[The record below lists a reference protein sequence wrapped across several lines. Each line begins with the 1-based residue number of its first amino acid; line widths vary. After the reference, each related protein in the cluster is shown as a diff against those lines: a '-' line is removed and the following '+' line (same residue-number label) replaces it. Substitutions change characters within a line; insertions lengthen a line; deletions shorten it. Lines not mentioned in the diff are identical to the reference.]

1 MKKKVWITGAAV
13 LVLASGLLLIPAKE
27 TTAGTLPSGF
37 FVGGMELAGLSE
49 EEADQKIEEYI
60 SSISGQSIIL
70 TIDGNEI
77 ATTAEKLGF
86 SWANREEI
94 EAAQAEY
101 AGGNLLRRYLNQKR
115 LEKTPVEL
123 EIETSVDAGKVEE
136 FVESHLSPYTREAQ
150 DAVLTRENG
159 EFQVTESVAGMEV
172 DIAATK
178 KALDEAIQGG
188 LDAPVK
194 VAAVVTETQPARST
208 EELATVQDVL
218 GTFSTTFSTGNV
230 SRSKNLRT
238 GASKVD
244 GTVLMPGEEFS
255 AYTWLTPFTIENGY
269 AAAGSY
275 ANGQVVDTVGG
286 GACQLCTTLYNAA
299 LLSELEITQ
308 RQNHSMVVGYVKP
321 SQDSAIAGTVKDLKF
336 KNSNDTPIY
345 LEGVVN
351 GGVLTFT
358 IYGKETRP
366 ANREIKFVSETVSV
380 KDPGEPI
387 MKQDPSLAP
396 GAQVKEQ
403 SAHQGLQS
411 RLWKYVYVDGAE
423 TEKLLISS
431 DTYMASKAIY
441 RVGPAVAAADAAP
454 ADPGAAAEPGETEA
468 PAESQP
474 QGPAGPAATGPG
486 AESPSG
492 SASAEP
498 AAVSPA
504 PETASPAPADA
515 EPAQPA
521 APGMGV

>member
-1 MKKKVWITGAAV
+1 MKKKVWMTGAAA
-13 LVLASGLLLIPAKE
+13 LVLASGLLLIPVKE
-27 TTAGTLPSGF
+27 AAAGTLPSGF
-37 FVGGMELAGLSE
+37 SVGGFELAGLSE
-49 EEADQKIEEYI
+49 EEAAQKIEEYV

-77 ATTAEKLGF
+77 ATTAEELGF
-86 SWANREEI
+86 SWTNREEI
-94 EAAQAEY
+94 EAAEAEY

-115 LEKTPVEL
+115 LEQTPVEL

-159 EFQVTESVAGMEV
+159 EFRLTESAVGMEV
-172 DIAATK
+172 DISATK

-194 VAAVVTETQPARST
+194 VAAVVTETQPTRST

-351 GGVLTFT
+351 GGKLTFT

-403 SAHQGLQS
+403 SAHQGIQS
-411 RLWKYVYVDGAE
+411 RLWKYVYVD
-423 TEKLLISS
+423 
-431 DTYMASKAIY
+431 
-441 RVGPAVAAADAAP
+441 AP
-454 ADPGAAAEPGETEA
+454 L
-468 PAESQP
+468 
-474 QGPAGPAATGPG
+474 
-486 AESPSG
+486 
-492 SASAEP
+492 
-498 AAVSPA
+498 
-504 PETASPAPADA
+504 
-515 EPAQPA
+515 
-521 APGMGV
+521 